1 MNYIIKADNNK
12 LIIRNLEDFNPKHI
26 FENGQCFRWYKE
38 DDGSYTT
45 VAGGKV
51 INIFKAGEQI
61 VVEGSSEGEWK
72 DYWHN
77 YFDLDRD
84 YGEIKKQL
92 SKDPIMKDAIEF
104 AQGLRILNQEPYET
118 IISFIISANNQIPR
132 IKNAVEMISK
142 DLGEYI
148 TTYKGREYYSFP
160 EPEKL
165 ASKSTEYIKGK
176 YRIGFRSDRIRE
188 VSRRIA
194 EGEFDTQCIFD
205 TDYPEA
211 ANMLKTFPGVG
222 PKVSGCILLF
232 AYDKSEAFP
241 VDVWVKRVMEYFY
254 FKRPAKKKELEES
267 GEKIFGNL
275 AGYAQQYLFYYA
287 RELGIG
293 K

>member
-1 MNYIIKADNNK
+1 MKYTIEKKEHK
-12 LIIRNLEDFNPKHI
+12 LVIRNLKDFNPTHI
-26 FENGQCFRWYKE
+26 FENGQCFRWYRE

-45 VAGGKV
+45 VAGGRI
-51 INIFKAGEQI
+51 INVLKEGDIII
-61 VVEGSSEGEWK
+61 VDGTDEEDWK
-72 DYWHN
+72 DFWHP

-84 YGEIKKQL
+84 YGEIKREL
-92 SKDPIMKDAIEF
+92 SRDPILREAIQF
-104 AQGLRILNQEPYET
+104 GDGLRLLNQDPYET
-118 IISFIISANNQIPR
+118 IISFIISANNQIQR
-132 IKNAVEMISK
+132 IKNAVEMISS

-148 TTYKGREYYSFP
+148 TTYRGRSYYSFP
-160 EPEKL
+160 HPQKL
-165 ASKSTEYIKGK
+165 ADKSTEYIREK
-176 YRIGFRSDRIRE
+176 YRVGFRGDRIRE
-188 VSRRIA
+188 ASRRIA
-194 EGEFDTQCIFD
+194 DGEFDTQCIFD
-205 TDYPEA
+205 TEHGDA
-211 ANMLKTFPGVG
+211 VDLLRTLPGVG

-267 GEKIFGNL
+267 GEKIFGEY

>member
-1 MNYIIKADNNK
+1 MTYTIDRSDNK
-12 LIIRNLEDFNPKHI
+12 LVLRNLKDFNPTHI

-51 INIFKAGEQI
+51 INVLKDGDNI
-61 VVEGSSEGEWK
+61 VVDGTDEVDWK
-72 DYWHN
+72 EYWHH

-84 YGEIKKQL
+84 YGEIKKEL
-92 SKDPIMKDAIEF
+92 SKDPILEEAIQF
-104 AQGLRILNQEPYET
+104 GDGLRLLNQDPYET
-118 IISFIISANNQIPR
+118 VISFMISANNQIAR
-132 IKNAVEMISK
+132 IKNAVEMISN

-148 TTYKGREYYSFP
+148 GTYRGRDYYSFP
-160 EPEKL
+160 EPERL
-165 ASKSTEYIKGK
+165 AAKSTEYIREK
-176 YRIGFRSDRIRE
+176 YRVGFRGDRIRE

-194 EGEFDTQCIFD
+194 EGEFDTQCIFETGYSD
-205 TDYPEA
+205 A
-211 ANMLKTFPGVG
+211 VNMLTTLPGVG

-232 AYDKSEAFP
+232 AYDKTEAFP

-267 GEKIFGNL
+267 GEKIFGEL

>member
-1 MNYIIKADNNK
+1 MTYTIEREDNK
-12 LIIRNLEDFNPKHI
+12 LVLKNLKDFNPTHI

-51 INIFKAGEQI
+51 INVLKDGDNII
-61 VVEGSSEGEWK
+61 VDGSNEKDWK
-72 DYWHN
+72 EYWHQ

-84 YGEIKKQL
+84 YGEIKKEL
-92 SKDPIMKDAIEF
+92 AKDPILEEAIQF
-104 AQGLRILNQEPYET
+104 GDGLRLLNQDPYET
-118 IISFIISANNQIPR
+118 VISFMISANNQISR
-132 IKNAVEMISK
+132 IKNAVEMISN

-148 TTYKGREYYSFP
+148 ATYRGRDYYTFP
-160 EPEKL
+160 DPEKL
-165 ASKSTEYIKGK
+165 ASKSTDYIREK
-176 YRIGFRSDRIRE
+176 YRVGFRGDRIRE

-194 EGEFDTQCIFD
+194 DGEFDTQCIFETGYSD
-205 TDYPEA
+205 A
-211 ANMLKTFPGVG
+211 VNMLTTLPGVG

-232 AYDKSEAFP
+232 AYDKTEAFP

-267 GEKIFGNL
+267 GEKIFGEL